1 MSACYPRLGQNTP
14 LVQKREKKKR
24 RDSLTNKHSTTAALH
39 SHYAKTDS
47 TPQSLCKDKLY
58 SGLQKQSRKKKT
70 DEEKR
75 RIEMSRSYRPSQNL
89 KKA

>member
-39 SHYAKTDS
+39 SHYTMTDS
-47 TPQSLCKDKLY
+47 TSQSLCKDKLN
-58 SGLQKQSRKKKT
+58 SGLLKQSEKKKT
-70 DEEKR
+70 DQGKR
-75 RIEMSRSYRPSQNL
+75 RR
-89 KKA
+89 

>member
-39 SHYAKTDS
+39 RHYAETDS
-47 TPQSLCKDKLY
+47 TLQSLCMDTLY
-58 SGLQKQSRKKKT
+58 SGLQKYFLEKT
-70 DEEKR
+70 EEDKR
-75 RIEMSRSYRPSQNL
+75 RIEMSKSYRPNRNL
-89 KKA
+89 